1 MDFERTLDVLAS
13 GFRFIYFVMLQLE
26 KEFQN
31 NYFSKLKIKGDSEN
45 VRKKTSYSRTES
57 NDSQRVA

>member
-1 MDFERTLDVLAS
+1 MKNEPKDKFNK
-13 GFRFIYFVMLQLE
+13 FVMLQLE

-45 VRKKTSYSRTES
+45 VRKKAS
-57 NDSQRVA
+57 NSNKK